1 MRVVLAVTGASGAA
15 YAKRC
20 LEVLVEAGV
29 ETHLLLSKTAVE
41 LVKDELGITLGS
53 TEVWGERLLGRPSD
67 HVIVHRT
74 EQYHSP
80 LASGGMNTDGMIVIP
95 CSMGRL
101 GSFAAGL
108 SRDLIDR
115 AVEVT
120 LKEGRKLVLVP
131 RETPL
136 SPISIEN
143 MLKLSRAGATIL
155 PAMPAFYTMPKTIG
169 DMVDF
174 VVGKTLDQ
182 VGVPHAL
189 FKRYGARETHA

>member
-1 MRVVLAVTGASGAA
+1 MAVTGASGAP

-20 LEVLVEAGV
+20 LETLVEAGV

-41 LVKDELGITLGS
+41 LVKDELGISLGS

-67 HVIVHRT
+67 RVIVHRT
-74 EQYHSP
+74 EQYHSA
-80 LASGGMNTDGMIVIP
+80 LASGGMPVDGMVVIP

-136 SPISIEN
+136 SPVSLEN
-143 MLKLSRAGATIL
+143 LLKLSRAGATIL
-155 PAMPAFYTMPKTIG
+155 PAMPAFYTMPKTVA

-174 VVGKTLDQ
+174 VVGKALDQ
-182 VGVPHAL
+182 LRVPHAL
-189 FKRYGARETHA
+189 FKRYGTDR